1 MTKQV
6 VSALLHSKRI
16 RSNSRRNS
24 ANNVVRSS
32 KPSVGIL
39 PNTYLRIYR
48 KMVSNLKI
56 REDILRS
63 VGPIPE
69 QGISEA
75 ESVGIGRFSRETTSA
90 AHLFRSE
97 NASPKYEVGPT
108 LIWTENAKDLSI
120 FTTAEKYTNFIG
132 FESPF
137 SNPNSPKYL
146 PKILKKMRM
155 TKGSIL
161 IKEASSVDPMHIP
174 VHFCAYRVDENGE
187 LTIFDPSWHSAD
199 PGIYSTTAFYDS
211 LDEFGIVYKHA
222 EASRPHHWQSLLPHD
237 VFCQTWTLQWLY
249 KDNARS
255 FPLPKTRLD
264 AAKHIA
270 TYIKEFASIVSN
282 SVDECM
288 SSFSKYKMEGNKPK
302 VVLQSILS
310 NHVLVKTIYDMF

>member
-1 MTKQV
+1 MTRQV
-6 VSALLHSKRI
+6 VSHSRT
-16 RSNSRRNS
+16 SLRNS
-24 ANNVVRSS
+24 AKVIRSAKS
-32 KPSVGIL
+32 TKPESSVSGIL
-39 PNTYLRIYR
+39 PSAYLRIYR

-63 VGPIPE
+63 V
-69 QGISEA
+69 
-75 ESVGIGRFSRETTSA
+75 
-90 AHLFRSE
+90 L
-97 NASPKYEVGPT
+97 SPKYEAGPT
-108 LIWTENAKDLSI
+108 LIWTEDAKDLSI

-132 FESPF
+132 FEAPF

-155 TKGSIL
+155 TNGSIL

-211 LDEFGIVYKHA
+211 LDEFDIIYKHA
-222 EASRPHHWQSLLPHD
+222 ESSRPHHWQSLLPHD

-264 AAKHIA
+264 AAKQIA

-288 SSFSKYKMEGNKPK
+288 SSFSKYKLEGNKPK

-310 NHVLVKTIYDMF
+310 NRVLVKTIYDMV

>member
-1 MTKQV
+1 MTRQV
-6 VSALLHSKRI
+6 VSRSRTSLQNSAKVI
-16 RSNSRRNS
+16 RSAKSTKPESS
-24 ANNVVRSS
+24 A
-32 KPSVGIL
+32 SVSGIL
-39 PNTYLRIYR
+39 PSAYLRIYR

-63 VGPIPE
+63 
-69 QGISEA
+69 
-75 ESVGIGRFSRETTSA
+75 
-90 AHLFRSE
+90 E
-97 NASPKYEVGPT
+97 NASSSKYKVGPT

-120 FTTAEKYTNFIG
+120 FTATPNTNFIG
-132 FESPF
+132 FEAPF

-161 IKEASSVDPMHIP
+161 IKDTSSVDPMHIP

-211 LDEFGIVYKHA
+211 LDEFGIAYKHA

-249 KDNARS
+249 KDNMRS

-270 TYIKEFASIVSN
+270 TYIKEFASIVSH

-288 SSFSKYKMEGNKPK
+288 SSFDQYKLEGNRPRT
-302 VVLQSILS
+302 VLQSILS
-310 NHVLVKTIYDMF
+310 NRILVKTIYDMF